1 MNVVIKNAGYSA
13 VICSSGAE
21 LKSLK
26 DVTSGREYL
35 WQADPAWWKGTAP
48 VLFPI
53 VGGLRNGKYRYEGV
67 EYELPQHGFA
77 RTSEFAQIGSSPDAA
92 EFQLVSSAETLAKY
106 PFVFRLRVGFAL
118 ERCGLAVRYEVTN
131 VGNRPMLFSIGS
143 HPAFNIPIESGSLES
158 HYVLFEKSEDAERH
172 FFKDGTYIAGKT
184 AEVFDNSRT
193 ISLSRSL
200 FDQGPVIFKALQSS
214 EFTILCSKGKK
225 SVKVATDGPP
235 PFLALWSKPN
245 APFLCIEPWEG
256 IPDSSEANGELA
268 DKEGILSLEAG
279 ASYVTGYRIEIGG

>member
-1 MNVVIKNAGYSA
+1 MNAVIENAGYSA
-13 VICSSGAE
+13 AISSLGAE

-26 DVTSGREYL
+26 DATTGKEFM

-53 VGGLRNGKYRYEGV
+53 VGGLKNGKYRYEGV

-77 RTSEFAQIGSSPDAA
+77 RTSEFRQVEAAGDAV
-92 EFQLVSSAETLAKY
+92 EFQLESNADTRLKY
-106 PFVFRLRVGFAL
+106 PFEFRLRVRFAL

-131 VGNRPMLFSIGS
+131 TGKGPMLFSIGS
-143 HPAFNIPIESGSLES
+143 HPAFNVPIESGSLES
-158 HYVLFEKSEDAERH
+158 HYVLFERSEDAERY

-184 AEVFDNSRT
+184 AEVFDNSRV

-200 FDQGPVIFKALQSS
+200 FDQGPIIFKGLQSS

-225 SVKVATDGPP
+225 SVKLATDGPP
-235 PFLALWSKPN
+235 PFLAVWSKSN

-256 IPDSSEANGELA
+256 IPDSSEASGELV
-268 DKEGILSLEAG
+268 DKEGIMSLEAG
-279 ASYVTGYRIEIGG
+279 RTYETGYRIEISG

>member
-1 MNVVIKNAGYSA
+1 MNAVIRNDSYSA
-13 VICSSGAE
+13 TISSTGAE

-26 DVTSGREYL
+26 DEKTGREYM

-53 VGGLRNGKYRYEGV
+53 VGGLRNGKYRYEGA

-77 RTSEFAQIGSSPDAA
+77 RTA
-92 EFQLVSSAETLAKY
+92 EFRQIAASGDSAEFELESNADTMAKY
-106 PFVFRLRVGFAL
+106 PFEFRLRVGFAL

-131 VGNRPMLFSIGS
+131 AGNRTMHFSIGS

-158 HYVLFEKSEDAERH
+158 HYILFERSESAERY

-184 AEVFDNSRT
+184 AEVFDNSRV

-200 FDQGPVIFKALQSS
+200 FDQGPIILKALQSS
-214 EFTILCSKGKK
+214 EFSILCSKGKK
-225 SVKVATDGPP
+225 SVKVVTKAAP
-235 PFLALWSKPN
+235 PFLAIWS
-245 APFLCIEPWEG
+245 
-256 IPDSSEANGELA
+256 
-268 DKEGILSLEAG
+268 
-279 ASYVTGYRIEIGG
+279 

>member
-1 MNVVIKNAGYSA
+1 MNAVIRNDSYSA
-13 VICSSGAE
+13 TISSLGAE

-26 DVTSGREYL
+26 DANTGREYM
-35 WQADPAWWKGTAP
+35 WQADPAWWKGSAP

-77 RTSEFAQIGSSPDAA
+77 RTSEFQQTAALGDAA
-92 EFQLVSSAETLAKY
+92 EFELKSSADTMAKY
-106 PFVFRLRVGFAL
+106 PFEFRLRVRFAL
-118 ERCGLAVRYEVTN
+118 ERCGLAVRYSVTN
-131 VGNRPMLFSIGS
+131 AGTRPMYFSIGS

-158 HYVLFEKSEDAERH
+158 HYILFEQSEDAQRY

-184 AEVFDNSRT
+184 AEVFDNSRV

-200 FDQGPVIFKALQSS
+200 FDQGPIILKGLQSS
-214 EFTILCSKGKK
+214 EFTIMCSKGKK
-225 SVKVATDGPP
+225 SVKVATEGAP
-235 PFLALWSKPN
+235 PFLAIWSKPN

-256 IPDSSEANGELA
+256 IPDSSEATGELA
-268 DKEGILSLEAG
+268 EKEGILSLEAG
-279 ASYVTGYRIEIGG
+279 KVYETGYRIEVVG